1 MSFPLLEVLK
11 YPYLLCH
18 RELCEMAVSVLCKM
32 EATPYP
38 LAVHEQCQ
46 GIYLLMVH
54 PTEMVRRWAI
64 ATAKSLGR
72 VDRDNYYYLQEVF
85 TCMFYVIDLGITVDL
100 DINMDDSYCSG
111 KLQMLPPHLYDS
123 KNKKNYWLGI
133 CMLLMQLD
141 SQAMDSLLMGPEG
154 QASIPLCIINTMSD
168 CHKDVDQGSDPF
180 WPALHC
186 FLVILDRLGSKI
198 WGQIEPLEAFQA
210 ITKAGSYINEI
221 EDIRQ
226 KTAGTR
232 VKVEPENH
240 DVPLSCSQI
249 VYGCY
254 SMEQTRKSSNC
265 SSGSSDSNGNAI
277 FEEISCLVKVLQS
290 EMGQGMRVYG
300 STFLWFI
307 PFVRSIMELTVLNSI
322 CIGEVVHYLD
332 NNVNK
337 DVLSGRT
344 RTCDKVTEFFIRI
357 LVDIIQLHLSEGC
370 MVVLSYFTHI
380 WVDMVMQCATLSA
393 DICNTRI
400 QDRMGVCSTSLHLA
414 RGTWMPADGVGAMIQ
429 ACMKLIHT
437 LLKEGRRT
445 GTVPESA
452 PFLDLI
458 NRHLRGVSARGW
470 NLPKSE
476 YENLKK
482 CLLKLVKAI
491 SEKPEVSNVLPCA
504 PPTPPSDPSE
514 NVISYPNA
522 TTTPPLQQLQNKDAA
537 VGPGGP
543 VGTIKSIKDEPLW
556 DQEECQSFCDGH
568 EQIIKAK
575 KEPCNP
581 IPISELR
588 PPLEVARMK
597 PDLGKMQE
605 IKSLLKDQ
613 NLSKIQAIAKGR
625 FETKGEQGTCTGL
638 KETGNA
644 SCVSPQPSTSQSKIL
659 DSAKLGKIWNDE
671 DDESLDVQRRCL
683 KRSLKSTDED
693 STDVRQ
699 VSMQLPR
706 SAKGVHE
713 TNIIT
718 ISVDVSSSDEKLL
731 ENKVTG
737 NPSLDMESSKSPGRD
752 FDELSES
759 QVFEFETQ
767 DYVGSAWNEPCV
779 DIPVVTKKQKLGN
792 DSKACISHDALE
804 PLGTQPVSDKD
815 IDKVCLQVEA
825 QIHKQQ
831 QPQEP
836 IVPTMQVPSKES
848 SNEKCDFIQ
857 SKHSKSPPE
866 KVDLID
872 KGKQWLSRKPPVIE
886 APSQKIK
893 THRRSH
899 HGISPDPVKPCS
911 STMLASS
918 SVARTATPA
927 IVPPKKVRKRVEP
940 ESVAELL
947 GLKKKKRKA
956 FELSQCSLV
965 ALDELRS
972 HGKNV
977 HVEPEQK
984 SKRVHQQ
991 KGGVKKG
998 KKFLPSQDRQYFRQS
1013 RGMVQKARP
1022 ATAVA
1027 AKSNKYPVSDT
1038 LPKSKPTSEI
1048 VEEPSDEEEDDFL
1061 PCSQPDPE
1069 RRVDSKMDTGQ
1080 VITSLSDDSKKA
1092 INDCVESIKS
1102 REFSSLQNNDGGS
1115 GSMAEGAESRSESCG
1130 GSDDEWT
1137 CLTQNEPTDM
1147 ELCSQVEQMEAEYG
1161 EHLIDTG
1168 CVPMDNGSGNQ
1179 ANVSEGEMNVQLKP
1193 LSGNAPQKSLLDA
1206 SSETSSDDHLFSK
1219 PSMPTEH
1226 QKKAKPP
1233 TTKIYTSS
1241 SRSASLAKEM
1251 GKIANPVLA
1260 ANVAKVKVAR
1270 PPPVMLPPPAML
1282 PPPPPKS
1289 TPQHEFCQP
1298 FPPRPTL
1305 HSPNQAS
1312 TSPFNV
1318 TPAPHVPSYK
1328 TYPRPETPVSVQ
1340 TPTMGQHQRAE
1351 SEKFEEPYLIQ
1362 AILKWEYCMFD
1373 NYKMFGIPRH
1383 LCPFPLKEVPVKFS
1397 NYQEYFNILYP
1408 LLLINTFEEMVSE
1421 WLKGGRM
1428 RLDLKVQGIEYSK
1441 RMAKARFT
1449 VNLKTEQMKQSYPKD
1464 EDLVLLWLPE
1474 NTGAYA
1480 HDEPVVPETSIHFG
1494 FVSRSTV
1501 SNIRGGQWSILDLSI
1516 QTYGNVSSVN
1526 TQLVRCER
1534 IGSLISTLREFRAL
1548 CLLRNSKMA
1557 PPVLNPDIKY
1567 FAPCQDGFP
1576 NLDMPE
1582 YNGDQ
1587 AKAISCG
1594 VAVVKRKEKTPQ
1606 MMLIRGPPGTG
1617 KSKVIVGIL
1626 RRLLAPGQSPSVNRY
1641 GKSCRT
1647 RILLCAPS
1655 NAAIDSLMRKVIS
1668 DFKANCLNIHS
1679 PQGTCGDINL
1689 VRLGSDKTISNDL
1702 KLFSL
1707 DNQVKKDL
1715 EKGQQKNGQQKNG
1728 LDIQKRKEELDMIID
1743 SLSEQCGRKGKKW
1756 PMFDELNTKKLSYLK
1771 EREKLS
1777 RNFKEI
1783 DDKRHDV
1790 QSRLL
1795 LNAHVI
1801 CCTLSTSGG
1810 TLLKFAFRHL
1820 GHEPFDCVIIDEAGQ
1835 AKETETL
1842 IPLLYRC
1849 QTLILVGDPEQLP
1862 PTVIS
1867 QKAKELGYDQ
1877 SLMARV
1883 CKRLCTSFTRPSP
1896 SIFLSFQYRMH
1907 PYICE
1912 FPSKYIYGRNL
1923 KNDSETAQRLC
1934 SSSWPFE
1941 PYRVFDVTDGKE
1953 NREGDSF
1960 SNLKEVKLAVLLV
1973 KLLWEKQ
1980 ATRKEKQQIRVGIIT
1995 PYNAQKKTIQ
2005 QTLEKEL
2012 DNESLKKCIHL
2023 EVDTVDGFQ
2032 GREIDCTI
2040 VSCVRASHENGSIG
2054 FVGNRQRMNVT
2065 ITRAKSSL
2073 FILGHLCTLK
2083 EQSDWGA
2090 LIKDAEERGFILTA
2104 SESKFHEVT
2113 KKVLKPIRYPHGHL
2127 ESSNRIPILGHS
2139 DRHRDHR
2146 MHPRPSD
2153 RRPPEAYHASREQD
2167 SGNQNFTRSMPP
2179 SRRASDPRLHQ
2190 SATRSFRSLSGHY
2203 ERHTTSSSSNS
2214 HRK

>member
-1 MSFPLLEVLK
+1 
-11 YPYLLCH
+11 
-18 RELCEMAVSVLCKM
+18 
-32 EATPYP
+32 
-38 LAVHEQCQ
+38 
-46 GIYLLMVH
+46 
-54 PTEMVRRWAI
+54 
-64 ATAKSLGR
+64 
-72 VDRDNYYYLQEVF
+72 
-85 TCMFYVIDLGITVDL
+85 
-100 DINMDDSYCSG
+100 
-111 KLQMLPPHLYDS
+111 
-123 KNKKNYWLGI
+123 
-133 CMLLMQLD
+133 
-141 SQAMDSLLMGPEG
+141 
-154 QASIPLCIINTMSD
+154 
-168 CHKDVDQGSDPF
+168 
-180 WPALHC
+180 
-186 FLVILDRLGSKI
+186 
-198 WGQIEPLEAFQA
+198 
-210 ITKAGSYINEI
+210 
-221 EDIRQ
+221 
-226 KTAGTR
+226 
-232 VKVEPENH
+232 
-240 DVPLSCSQI
+240 
-249 VYGCY
+249 
-254 SMEQTRKSSNC
+254 
-265 SSGSSDSNGNAI
+265 
-277 FEEISCLVKVLQS
+277 
-290 EMGQGMRVYG
+290 MGQGMRVYG

-543 VGTIKSIKDEPLW
+543 VGTINSIKDEPLW

-613 NLSKIQAIAKGR
+613 SLSKIQAIAKGR

-644 SCVSPQPSTSQSKIL
+644 SGVSPQPSTSQSKIP
-659 DSAKLGKIWNDE
+659 DSAKLGKILNDE
-671 DDESLDVQRRCL
+671 DESLDVQRRCL

-718 ISVDVSSSDEKLL
+718 ISADISSSDEKLL

-767 DYVGSAWNEPCV
+767 DYMASAWNEPRV

-804 PLGTQPVSDKD
+804 PMGTQPVSDKD

-825 QIHKQQ
+825 QIHKRQ

-848 SNEKCDFIQ
+848 SNERCDFIQ

-866 KVDLID
+866 KVDLTD

-918 SVARTATPA
+918 SVASPSTLAPSRDPSASSVARTATPA

-940 ESVAELL
+940 ESAAELL

-956 FELSQCSLV
+956 FEFSQRSLV
-965 ALDELRS
+965 VLDELRS

-991 KGGVKKG
+991 KVGVKKG
-998 KKFLPSQDRQYFRQS
+998 KKLLASQDWQYFRQS

-1102 REFSSLQNNDGGS
+1102 REFSSLQNNEGGS
-1115 GSMAEGAESRSESCG
+1115 GSMAEGAESRSENCG

-1179 ANVSEGEMNVQLKP
+1179 ANVSEGETSVQLKP

-1226 QKKAKPP
+1226 QKKAKPS

-1251 GKIANPVLA
+1251 EKIANPVPA

-1312 TSPFNV
+1312 PSPFNV
-1318 TPAPHVPSYK
+1318 TPASHAPSYK

-1340 TPTMGQHQRAE
+1340 MPTMGQDQRAE
-1351 SEKFEEPYLIQ
+1351 SEMFEEPYLIQ

-1373 NYKMFGIPRH
+1373 NYKMFGIPGH
-1383 LCPFPLKEVPVKFS
+1383 LCPFPLKEVPVKFF
-1397 NYQEYFNILYP
+1397 NYQEYFNIFYP
-1408 LLLINTFEEMVSE
+1408 LLLINTFEE
-1421 WLKGGRM
+1421 
-1428 RLDLKVQGIEYSK
+1428 
-1441 RMAKARFT
+1441 
-1449 VNLKTEQMKQSYPKD
+1449 
-1464 EDLVLLWLPE
+1464 
-1474 NTGAYA
+1474 
-1480 HDEPVVPETSIHFG
+1480 
-1494 FVSRSTV
+1494 
-1501 SNIRGGQWSILDLSI
+1501 
-1516 QTYGNVSSVN
+1516 
-1526 TQLVRCER
+1526 
-1534 IGSLISTLREFRAL
+1534 
-1548 CLLRNSKMA
+1548 
-1557 PPVLNPDIKY
+1557 
-1567 FAPCQDGFP
+1567 
-1576 NLDMPE
+1576 
-1582 YNGDQ
+1582 
-1587 AKAISCG
+1587 
-1594 VAVVKRKEKTPQ
+1594 
-1606 MMLIRGPPGTG
+1606 
-1617 KSKVIVGIL
+1617 
-1626 RRLLAPGQSPSVNRY
+1626 
-1641 GKSCRT
+1641 
-1647 RILLCAPS
+1647 
-1655 NAAIDSLMRKVIS
+1655 
-1668 DFKANCLNIHS
+1668 
-1679 PQGTCGDINL
+1679 
-1689 VRLGSDKTISNDL
+1689 VRLI
-1702 KLFSL
+1702 F
-1707 DNQVKKDL
+1707 
-1715 EKGQQKNGQQKNG
+1715 
-1728 LDIQKRKEELDMIID
+1728 I
-1743 SLSEQCGRKGKKW
+1743 
-1756 PMFDELNTKKLSYLK
+1756 YL
-1771 EREKLS
+1771 
-1777 RNFKEI
+1777 
-1783 DDKRHDV
+1783 
-1790 QSRLL
+1790 
-1795 LNAHVI
+1795 
-1801 CCTLSTSGG
+1801 
-1810 TLLKFAFRHL
+1810 
-1820 GHEPFDCVIIDEAGQ
+1820 
-1835 AKETETL
+1835 
-1842 IPLLYRC
+1842 
-1849 QTLILVGDPEQLP
+1849 
-1862 PTVIS
+1862 
-1867 QKAKELGYDQ
+1867 
-1877 SLMARV
+1877 
-1883 CKRLCTSFTRPSP
+1883 
-1896 SIFLSFQYRMH
+1896 
-1907 PYICE
+1907 
-1912 FPSKYIYGRNL
+1912 
-1923 KNDSETAQRLC
+1923 
-1934 SSSWPFE
+1934 
-1941 PYRVFDVTDGKE
+1941 
-1953 NREGDSF
+1953 
-1960 SNLKEVKLAVLLV
+1960 
-1973 KLLWEKQ
+1973 
-1980 ATRKEKQQIRVGIIT
+1980 
-1995 PYNAQKKTIQ
+1995 
-2005 QTLEKEL
+2005 
-2012 DNESLKKCIHL
+2012 
-2023 EVDTVDGFQ
+2023 
-2032 GREIDCTI
+2032 
-2040 VSCVRASHENGSIG
+2040 
-2054 FVGNRQRMNVT
+2054 
-2065 ITRAKSSL
+2065 
-2073 FILGHLCTLK
+2073 
-2083 EQSDWGA
+2083 
-2090 LIKDAEERGFILTA
+2090 LIKTLF
-2104 SESKFHEVT
+2104 FF
-2113 KKVLKPIRYPHGHL
+2113 
-2127 ESSNRIPILGHS
+2127 
-2139 DRHRDHR
+2139 
-2146 MHPRPSD
+2146 MHC
-2153 RRPPEAYHASREQD
+2153 Q
-2167 SGNQNFTRSMPP
+2167 
-2179 SRRASDPRLHQ
+2179 
-2190 SATRSFRSLSGHY
+2190 
-2203 ERHTTSSSSNS
+2203 
-2214 HRK
+2214 